1 MKEYYDSQILI
12 ATFKMTKKNDLIII
26 MIPNSQIKEKY
37 EEKKH
42 NFFSSSSFENWKKKS

>member
-12 ATFKMTKKNDLIII
+12 ATFKMTKKKHDLITI

-37 EEKKH
+37 EKKH
-42 NFFSSSSFENWKKKS
+42 NFFSSSSFEN